1 MERVWDFVK
10 IRKVYFISS
19 CLRKTLVERMKNVQC
34 GIVEGVTATC
44 SFHCVSLRPWWWSE
58 GSQTALKAKLRS
70 LSPLQILKAWCD
82 LWDDV

>member
-1 MERVWDFVK
+1 MGFCKNKKSLFHIFVLAEDVG
-10 IRKVYFISS
+10 REDEECV
-19 CLRKTLVERMKNVQC
+19 LWNR
-34 GIVEGVTATC
+34 GGVTATC